1 MSHSSNLTAP
11 KSSLPIANLIC
22 TASMVIWAAGLP
34 AADYLIPLLAAD
46 QLTAMRMS
54 LAALAVLPLWALA
67 EGFAPLRRVN
77 WLKGLAVGGLLGMGA
92 WFLVLG
98 QARGGAVTTA
108 VISATLP
115 LIGITIEVLL
125 DGRKMTLALITGLA
139 LSVLGGFLALDFG
152 KGGVSL
158 GIGALLCFLSVICY
172 AISSRMTVTSF
183 PNETALGRTAVTL
196 VGAGMAT
203 SVVALMGIGFAGHA
217 VPDFGTWG
225 GAEWGAMA
233 LFSVGS
239 LGISQLLWI
248 ISVGR
253 LGIGWSALHIN
264 AAPFYV
270 MLILFALGGAWDWR
284 QVGAAVLVVLG
295 VLIAQ
300 GIIRR

>member
-1 MSHSSNLTAP
+1 MSQSQNLTAA
-11 KSSLPIANLIC
+11 KSSLLVANLIC
-22 TASMVIWAAGLP
+22 TASMLIWAAGLP
-34 AADYLIPLLAAD
+34 AADHLIPLLAAD

-54 LAALAVLPLWALA
+54 LAALAILPLWALV
-67 EGFAPLRRVN
+67 EGFGPLRRVN
-77 WLKGLAVGGLLGMGA
+77 WPKGLGVGGLLGLGA

-115 LIGITIEVLL
+115 LFGIAIEVIL
-125 DGRKMTLALITGLA
+125 DGRKMTRALYIGLG
-139 LSVLGGFLALDFG
+139 LSILGGFLAMDFG
-152 KGGVSL
+152 KGGLSL

-196 VGAGMAT
+196 VGAGLAT
-203 SVVALMGIGFAGHA
+203 SIVALGGIGFAGSST
-217 VPDFGTWG
+217 PDFGTWS

-233 LFSVGS
+233 IFSVGS
-239 LGISQLLWI
+239 LAISQLLWI

-253 LGIGWSALHIN
+253 LGIGWSSLHIN

-270 MLILFALGGAWDWR
+270 MLILFALGGDWDWR
-284 QVGAAVLVVLG
+284 QVGAATLVVLG

-300 GIIRR
+300 GILRR

>member
-1 MSHSSNLTAP
+1 MTHSPNVTAP
-11 KSSLPIANLIC
+11 KSSLLVANLIC

-54 LAALAVLPLWALA
+54 LAALAVLPLWALV
-67 EGFAPLRRVN
+67 EGFAPLRHVN
-77 WLKGLAVGGLLGMGA
+77 WLKGLGVGGLLGMGA

-115 LIGITIEVLL
+115 LIGITIEVIL
-125 DGRKMTLALITGLA
+125 DGRKMTPALTIGLA

-152 KGGVSL
+152 KGGLSL
-158 GIGALLCFLSVICY
+158 GIGALFCFLSVICY

-196 VGAGMAT
+196 VGAGLAT
-203 SVVALMGIGFAGHA
+203 SIVALIGVAGHTA
-217 VPDFGTWG
+217 PDFGTWG
-225 GAEWGAMA
+225 AKEWGAMA

-239 LGISQLLWI
+239 LAISQLLWI

-284 QVGAAVLVVLG
+284 QVAAAALVVLG

-300 GIIRR
+300 GILRR

>member
-1 MSHSSNLTAP
+1 MSQPNLTAP
-11 KSSLPIANLIC
+11 KSSLLVANLIC

-54 LAALAVLPLWALA
+54 FAALAILPLWALI

-77 WLKGLAVGGLLGMGA
+77 WLKGLGVGGLLGMGA

-115 LIGITIEVLL
+115 LIGITIEVIL
-125 DGRKMTLALITGLA
+125 DGRKMTRALCIGLA

-158 GIGALLCFLSVICY
+158 GIGAVLCFLSVIFY

-196 VGAGMAT
+196 VGAGLAT
-203 SVVALMGIGFAGHA
+203 SVFALMGVGFAGYS

-233 LFSVGS
+233 VFSVGS
-239 LGISQLLWI
+239 LAISQLLWI